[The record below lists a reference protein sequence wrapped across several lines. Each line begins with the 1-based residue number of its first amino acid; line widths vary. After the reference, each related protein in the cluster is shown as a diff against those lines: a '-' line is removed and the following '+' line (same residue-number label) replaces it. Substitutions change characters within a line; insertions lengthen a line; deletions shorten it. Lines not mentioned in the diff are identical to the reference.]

1 VEVYVLTRDC
11 SGTNLLLWRLDCLEY
26 IFVFWEEKIM
36 ANRELDPEWMELI
49 KQALNAGI
57 SKKEIREFLHQ
68 QSEEMKTKY
77 EVM

>member
-1 VEVYVLTRDC
+1 
-11 SGTNLLLWRLDCLEY
+11 
-26 IFVFWEEKIM
+26 M

-68 QSEEMKTKY
+68 QSEEVKGKY

>member
-1 VEVYVLTRDC
+1 MT
-11 SGTNLLLWRLDCLEY
+11 
-26 IFVFWEEKIM
+26 
-36 ANRELDPEWMELI
+36 NRELDLEWMELI

-68 QSEEMKTKY
+68 QSKEMKTKY